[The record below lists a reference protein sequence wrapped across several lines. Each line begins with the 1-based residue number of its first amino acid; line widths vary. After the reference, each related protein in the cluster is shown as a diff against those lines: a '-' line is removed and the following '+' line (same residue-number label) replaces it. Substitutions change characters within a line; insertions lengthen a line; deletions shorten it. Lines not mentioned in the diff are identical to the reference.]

1 MEKSSNLL
9 HKLSRSLFAD
19 TAEQEKF
26 IQAVINP
33 QAFNP
38 AILWLQPK
46 PQKTHLLSKFPSLGN
61 RNL

>member
-1 MEKSSNLL
+1 MEKPSNPLL
-9 HKLSRSLFAD
+9 KLSRSLFAD

-26 IQAVINP
+26 IHALSNR

-46 PQKTHLLSKFPSLGN
+46 PTE
-61 RNL
+61 NLFNLEISVVW